1 MTFARQV
8 TEQAERRSSEQNRK
22 FHAICRDF
30 GRARIKFAGKE
41 RDEHDWKVLLISGH
55 SVATGNKAEV
65 VAGLEGEFVS
75 IRESSAR
82 MTKSRGSSLI
92 EYALAYAAHLNV
104 RLSEY
109 EDQRTEA

>member
-1 MTFARQV
+1 MTFARNV
-8 TEQAERRSSEQNRK
+8 TEQAERRTNEQNRK

-55 SVATGNKAEV
+55 SVASGNGAEV
-65 VAGLEGEFVS
+65 IAGLEGEFVS

-82 MTKSRGSSLI
+82 MTKARGSSLI
-92 EYALAYAAHLNV
+92 EYALAYASHLNV
-104 RLSEY
+104 KLSEY
-109 EDQRTEA
+109 EGETA